1 MIGKIINIFKVIRN
15 IFRDENKEYEK
26 QSLKEFTQALNRKQ
40 ELLKKF
46 NGKMH
51 VSERGGISIE
61 FKTAG
66 DKSAYY
72 KHQLNSIASKL
83 NK

>member
-1 MIGKIINIFKVIRN
+1 MLHNIFKVIRS

-26 QSLKEFTQALNRKQ
+26 QGAAEFTQSLRRKQ
-40 ELLKKF
+40 ESLKKF

-51 VSERGGISIE
+51 VSERGGISIK
-61 FKTAG
+61 FKSAG

-72 KHQLNSIASKL
+72 KNQLNSIK
-83 NK
+83 NKVNK